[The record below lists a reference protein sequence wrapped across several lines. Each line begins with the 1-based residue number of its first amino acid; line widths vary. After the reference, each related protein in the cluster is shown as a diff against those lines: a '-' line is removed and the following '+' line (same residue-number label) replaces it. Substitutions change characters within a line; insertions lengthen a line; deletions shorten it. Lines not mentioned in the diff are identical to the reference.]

1 MVRVKRGKI
10 ATKKREKL
18 LKRTKGFYS
27 GRKSKERAAKEA
39 LLHAG
44 AHAFVDRKKKKRV
57 NRQTWQIKI
66 NAAARDNGLTYSKF
80 ANLLKKNKIEIDRKI
95 LALIAEKHPE
105 VFKKII
111 NFNSY
116 LKYNT
121 YFRFN
126 SQTTTATLQM
136 LSK

>member
-111 NFNSY
+111 NQI
-116 LKYNT
+116 K
-121 YFRFN
+121 
-126 SQTTTATLQM
+126 
-136 LSK
+136 K